1 MVYQTRGIILHKFT
15 HADNKIIVKIYTEL
29 YGMNAYLCFRSS
41 KAKKNTN
48 LFLPMSLVDI
58 VSERKNRGNF
68 DYIKDIKVMAN
79 IHTGKFDIAKSSICM
94 FLNEILYKLF
104 SDAGEDKTIFNFLFS
119 SLEQFFTQVYTPDF
133 HLRFLTA
140 LVRELGC
147 CPENNFNS
155 SEMVFSV
162 EKSCFVYNLLA
173 NKEEHDLGLY
183 FHHLLEQD
191 LFPENK
197 EKVIP
202 HIWRNPL
209 LEMILKY
216 YTLHVANLSQIK
228 SYPILKT
235 ILHP

>member
-1 MVYQTRGIILHKFT
+1 
-15 HADNKIIVKIYTEL
+15 
-29 YGMNAYLCFRSS
+29 
-41 KAKKNTN
+41 
-48 LFLPMSLVDI
+48 MSLVDM
-58 VSERKNRGNF
+58 VSERKNKGSF
-68 DYIKDIKVMAN
+68 DYVKDIKILAD
-79 IHTGKFDIAKSSICM
+79 IHTGEFDIVKSTICM

-104 SDAGEDKTIFNFLFS
+104 SDAGEDKRMFEFLFS
-119 SLEQFFTQVYTPDF
+119 SLQQFFMQKNTPDF

-147 CPENNFNS
+147 CPENNFS
-155 SEMVFSV
+155 SPKMVFSV

-173 NKEEHDLGLY
+173 KQEEHELGLY
-183 FHHLLEQD
+183 FHRLLEQE

-202 HIWRNPL
+202 YIWRNSL

-228 SYPILKT
+228 SHAILKT
-235 ILHP
+235 ILH